1 MAGVEICSL
10 RLRNGWKLLG
20 FQYQMYGCGKKFHCK
35 MTHFVLNTV
44 KIYLITSVKRTN
56 DHIFFNPCF

>member
-20 FQYQMYGCGKKFHCK
+20 FQYQMYEYGKKFHYK
-35 MTHFVLNTV
+35 TTPFDLNIV
-44 KIYLITSVKRTN
+44 KI
-56 DHIFFNPCF
+56 